1 MGNQIK
7 TMKSAVIALFLG
19 VTSAVKVQDAPPYF
33 NEPTWNERMPSA
45 SGFLQVS
52 ARINSG
58 VAGVTCSPPNAEL
71 FATGMNGDEDLGEDI
86 IMKGEPYHYNQKKEQ
101 SLVQWNPV
109 VVETEPGKLPPC
121 HGNNGPDGK
130 NCKREVCSGT
140 NGPKD
145 GPSGTPCTKEE
156 PDEVPHYN
164 TDPKA
169 GRPYQTSGDIT
180 ATSPEPTTA
189 HSWPASQTFVQ
200 TDAEPVDAEA
210 EKVSVLQTPYGHT
223 HTSFY

>member
-1 MGNQIK
+1 MGKIIIK

-19 VTSAVKVQDAPPYF
+19 AAVAIKDAPPYL
-33 NEPTWNERMPSA
+33 NEPTWTERMPSA
-45 SGFLQVS
+45 GGFLQVN
-52 ARINSG
+52 ACVNAG
-58 VAGVTCSPPNAEL
+58 VAGVTCNPPNSEL

-86 IMKGEPYHYNQKKEQ
+86 IMKGEPYHYNQKKEA

-109 VVETEPGKLPPC
+109 VVESTGPLPAC

-130 NCKREVCSGT
+130 NCDKEVCSGT
-140 NGPKD
+140 NGPMD
-145 GPSGTPCTKEE
+145 GPSGTPCTREE
-156 PDEVPHYN
+156 PDSIPHYN
-164 TDPKA
+164 TDATA

-180 ATSPEPTTA
+180 KTSPEATSA

-200 TDAEPVDAEA
+200 LKESPVSDEA